1 MRARFEPSHATESFR
16 IFVIESDEVVRSA
29 LHFILEDRGETRG
42 FASFDQAVAEDL
54 TPDIVLLGISF
65 VQDGCEGGL
74 TRILRHWPGAKI
86 LIVANSVNDRLARSS
101 LKWGAHG
108 VLGKPI
114 TYDNVRQKVDT
125 LLGDDEFSPT
135 LLALRPLSAAW

>member
-1 MRARFEPSHATESFR
+1 MRARFEPPHATEALR
-16 IFVIESDEVVRSA
+16 IFVVESDEVVRSA
-29 LHFILEDRGETRG
+29 LRFILEDRGEARG
-42 FASFDQAVAEDL
+42 FASLDQAVAEDL

-65 VQDGCEGGL
+65 VQDGEGGL

-114 TYDNVRQKVDT
+114 THDNVRQKVDT
-125 LLGDDEFSPT
+125 VLGDDEFSPT